1 MGIKRN
7 QLCNWPSLR
16 RYIIFQGRAGV
27 GIDTRCRISY
37 PQHGCAAHVE
47 THIGREGGKRGE
59 REKRRRAAG
68 MRAPDGGQL
77 CDGAAS

>member
-47 THIGREGGKRGE
+47 THIGREAGGVGGGE
-59 REKRRRAAG
+59 AEEGSWNESPRWWPI
-68 MRAPDGGQL
+68 M
-77 CDGAAS
+77 

>member
-47 THIGREGGKRGE
+47 THIRREVGVGGGE
-59 REKRRRAAG
+59 AEEGSWNESPRWWPI
-68 MRAPDGGQL
+68 M
-77 CDGAAS
+77 

>member
-1 MGIKRN
+1 MRTDYSSVGIKRN

-47 THIGREGGKRGE
+47 THIGRKGGG
-59 REKRRRAAG
+59 AAG

>member
-47 THIGREGGKRGE
+47 THIRREVGVGGE
-59 REKRRRAAG
+59 QRRRAAG